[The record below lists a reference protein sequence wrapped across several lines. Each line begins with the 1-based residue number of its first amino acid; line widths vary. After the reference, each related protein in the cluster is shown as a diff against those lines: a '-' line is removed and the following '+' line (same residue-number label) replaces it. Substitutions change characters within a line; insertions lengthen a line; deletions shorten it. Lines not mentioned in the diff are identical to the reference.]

1 MEFNYFD
8 LIAAIIILFLGLKG
22 IINGLF
28 KEVFGLIGIVGG
40 IFIASRLGDSVGQF
54 LSDLI
59 FNFGNS
65 AAIGFTGFITTL
77 ALFWVL
83 MIAIGYVFKKLSIL
97 SGLGPIDK
105 ILGFVFGAS
114 KFFFIAA
121 VIAHAMYNI
130 KAIKNSIDP
139 MLENSILFPILVE
152 TGGVIM
158 KLDPVEISEDIN
170 ASITK
175 GTEAIADKI
184 DESALDIVNDVKSE
198 LKKSMPE
205 AAKEIIIN
213 KSEKN

>member
-1 MEFNYFD
+1 
-8 LIAAIIILFLGLKG
+8 
-22 IINGLF
+22 
-28 KEVFGLIGIVGG
+28 
-40 IFIASRLGDSVGQF
+40 
-54 LSDLI
+54 
-59 FNFGNS
+59 
-65 AAIGFTGFITTL
+65 
-77 ALFWVL
+77 
-83 MIAIGYVFKKLSIL
+83 MIAIGYIFKKLSIL

-139 MLENSILFPILVE
+139 MLKNSILFPILVE

-170 ASITK
+170 TSITK
-175 GTEAIADKI
+175 GTDALSDKI
-184 DESALDIVNDVKSE
+184 DASALDIVNNVKSE